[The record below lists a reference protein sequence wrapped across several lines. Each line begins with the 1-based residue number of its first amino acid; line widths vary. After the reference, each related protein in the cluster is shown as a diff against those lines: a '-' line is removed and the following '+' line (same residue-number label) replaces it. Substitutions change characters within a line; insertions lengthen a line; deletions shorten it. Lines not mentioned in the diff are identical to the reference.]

1 MASAAAGTVVAPF
14 AGVGE
19 RCRMQLRTASIDE
32 AVAAV
37 EQSYGP
43 HELVLNATRGL
54 DLRFAGFDVGR
65 LAVSHI
71 AYGCPAIGRPQRPN
85 GYWMFSFVAAGES
98 RVGGEPVGAGMVC
111 VRAPGTMTDVPM
123 SADLQLVNLKV
134 DAADLLD
141 AQATLFGHAGAAA
154 PRLHERLAAG
164 SAPTQQFVQLL
175 QRLHGLPSCPPPYA
189 ALLERRWHEA
199 ALFELLLA
207 LPRQD
212 DRRRAHDIAP
222 RGAVER
228 ALELIDADMT
238 ADLTLSD
245 LARGAGVGARALTR
259 GFQRRLGVSPMRYL
273 QQRRLERARSDLLDG
288 RGSVTEVAYRWGFGN
303 LGDFALK
310 YRQRFGERPSETL
323 RGGPPPLPVQRP
335 AASVPKRA

>member
-1 MASAAAGTVVAPF
+1 MANPAANGAATPF

-19 RCRMQLRTASIDE
+19 RCRMQLRTRSVDE

-65 LAVSHI
+65 LSVSQLT
-71 AYGCPAIGRPQRPN
+71 YGCPAIGRPQRSN
-85 GYWMFSFVAAGES
+85 GYWMFSFVAGGES
-98 RVGGEPVGAGMVC
+98 RVGGEPVGTGMVC

-134 DAADLLD
+134 DGADLLD
-141 AQATLFGHAGAAA
+141 AQATLFGHDCGDA

-164 SAPTQQFVQLL
+164 SAPARQFVQLL
-175 QRLHGLPSCPPPYA
+175 QRLHGLPPCPPRFA

-212 DRRRAHDIAP
+212 DRLPHDIAP
-222 RGAVER
+222 RGAVDR
-228 ALELIDADMT
+228 ALELIDADL
-238 ADLTLSD
+238 AAELALGD
-245 LARGAGVGARALTR
+245 LARGAGVGVRALTR

-273 QQRRLERARSDLLDG
+273 QQRRLERARGDLLDG
-288 RGSVTEVAYRWGFGN
+288 RGSVTDVAYRWGFGN

-310 YRQRFGERPSETL
+310 YRERFGERPSETL
-323 RGGPPPLPVQRP
+323 RGARLLPDPRA
-335 AASVPKRA
+335 AASVSQRA